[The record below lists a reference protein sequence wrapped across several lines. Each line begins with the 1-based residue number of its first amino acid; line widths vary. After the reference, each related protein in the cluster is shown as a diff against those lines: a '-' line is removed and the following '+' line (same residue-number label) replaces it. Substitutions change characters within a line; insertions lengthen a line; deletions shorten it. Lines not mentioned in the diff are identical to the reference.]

1 MCGCATTSIVSI
13 PLPEKLKTLQASE
26 FAPTVSPR
34 ISIGAGVPESL
45 GPQFFLLFF
54 PLGKTLRGD
63 IEALAFDS
71 VVKELLYAGYNPEL
85 SPTSSPSIQLVVELT
100 EARMTTYDL
109 IFTRLVH
116 SEVTLEL
123 KWKVLRDGSTTLFPH
138 PLIVREKRR
147 SYIALPFSRRLS
159 KELQKTISQALKKGL
174 SNPRFA
180 SNY

>member
-54 PLGKTLRGD
+54 PLGKTMRGE
-63 IEALAFDS
+63 IEALTFDA
-71 VVKELLYAGYNPEL
+71 VVKELLYAGYNLEL
-85 SPTSSPSIQLVVELT
+85 SPNNHTSTQLVVEVK

-109 IFTRLVH
+109 LFTRLVY
-116 SEVTLEL
+116 SEVTLQL
-123 KWKVLRDGSTTLFPH
+123 TWKVLRDGDTTHFPH

-147 SYIALPFSRRLS
+147 SYISLPFSRRLS
-159 KELQKTISQALKKGL
+159 KELQKTISQALKRGL

-180 SNY
+180 SNH